1 MTTLV
6 EVWTA
11 LRRRF
16 EAAGIETPVIDA
28 RLLLEAG
35 AGVSR
40 LDIITDPRRAISAE
54 QAAAVERLAQR
65 REAREPVSQIIGR
78 KGFWTF
84 ELSVTADVLTPRP
97 DTELV
102 VDTALEML
110 TGERPSKVLDLGVG
124 SGAILL
130 AILHERP
137 LARGVAVDASA
148 AALRVAQTNAK
159 ALGLDTRIDWIGGS
173 WDSEC
178 GEGFDIVVS
187 NPPYIPSEEIAGLEP
202 EVARFEPRLALDGGE
217 DGLDAYRMIT
227 PALPRLLRPGGGF
240 VLEVGKGQ
248 APAVAA
254 LAEAAGLSG
263 VHARRDLAGV
273 ERVVAGRAAGS
284 G

>member
-137 LARGVAVDASA
+137 LARG
-148 AALRVAQTNAK
+148 
-159 ALGLDTRIDWIGGS
+159 
-173 WDSEC
+173 
-178 GEGFDIVVS
+178 
-187 NPPYIPSEEIAGLEP
+187 
-202 EVARFEPRLALDGGE
+202 
-217 DGLDAYRMIT
+217 
-227 PALPRLLRPGGGF
+227 
-240 VLEVGKGQ
+240 
-248 APAVAA
+248 
-254 LAEAAGLSG
+254 
-263 VHARRDLAGV
+263 
-273 ERVVAGRAAGS
+273 
-284 G
+284 